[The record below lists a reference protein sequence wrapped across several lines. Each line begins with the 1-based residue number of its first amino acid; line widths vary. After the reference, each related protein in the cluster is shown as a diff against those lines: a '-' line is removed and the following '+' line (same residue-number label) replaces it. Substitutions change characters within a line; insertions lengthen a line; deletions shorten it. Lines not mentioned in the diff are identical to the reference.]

1 MRTCIARWGIVGLI
15 GILSLIGC
23 GSPEPGTRSSLSSAP
38 SPANATTGTVQ
49 GRVTTPEGIPIAE
62 VPVGA
67 ESVGHIQPV
76 PAIGRL
82 TDQDGH
88 YTWQLPAGTYVM
100 MVGTITKTVDL
111 QAGQTVTLDF
121 VDP

>member
-1 MRTCIARWGIVGLI
+1 MQSSSVRWVIVVLI
-15 GILSLIGC
+15 GALSLIGC
-23 GSPEPGTRSSLSSAP
+23 GTQEPGTRAASSAQP
-38 SPANATTGTVQ
+38 TATTATGLVQ
-49 GRVTTPEGIPIAE
+49 GRVTTAAGVPIAE

-67 ESVGHIQPV
+67 QSVGNTQPV
-76 PAIGRL
+76 PALGRL
-82 TDQDGH
+82 TDQEGR
-88 YTWQLPAGTYVM
+88 YTWQLPAGNYFL